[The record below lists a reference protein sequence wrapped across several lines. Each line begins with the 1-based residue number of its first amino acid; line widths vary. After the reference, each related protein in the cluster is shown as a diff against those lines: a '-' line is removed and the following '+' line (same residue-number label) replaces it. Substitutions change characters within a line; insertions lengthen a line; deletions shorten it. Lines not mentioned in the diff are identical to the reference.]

1 MSLDLFIEITATIT
15 SLIYLF
21 LLMKE
26 NIWCWFFAI
35 VSSVLSIYLFV
46 GAKLYSESFLYFT
59 YILFGI
65 YGWYKWSSNTNTGDT
80 LKVSK
85 LPVKTHGLWIIVGFL
100 LAFALGYLFK
110 NYTDAEKSFIDS
122 NTTIFSLI
130 ASYLQTHKYLY
141 SWVYWIIINGITI
154 WLYATQGLSILA
166 GLMVIY
172 FVMSAVGLW
181 RWRQSYLATSSN

>member
-1 MSLDLFIEITATIT
+1 MVEF
-15 SLIYLF
+15 
-21 LLMKE
+21 
-26 NIWCWFFAI
+26 
-35 VSSVLSIYLFV
+35 
-46 GAKLYSESFLYFT
+46 
-59 YILFGI
+59 
-65 YGWYKWSSNTNTGDT
+65 
-80 LKVSK
+80 
-85 LPVKTHGLWIIVGFL
+85 IVGFL